1 MNEIEVKA
9 KVSSFEEIQSKL
21 ANLGCAFSEPSIQK
35 DRVYLPNGIEFPDKT
50 KGTLF
55 ARIRN
60 SNDKYIFTLKKQLE
74 TEFENIE
81 HELIIDS
88 PEQADEML
96 KLLDFHEVLSVS
108 KKRIKC
114 KYDGMEICLDDV
126 ERLGSFVE
134 VEKMTDEDD
143 TQKIKKE
150 LFEFLETLGIKKED
164 QVFKGYATLIYEL
177 NNKEFRNKNLK

>member
-1 MNEIEVKA
+1 MTEVEVKA
-9 KVSSFEEIQSKL
+9 KVSSFTEIQSKL
-21 ANLGCAFSEPSIQK
+21 IKLGCTFSEPLIQK
-35 DRVYLPNGIEFPDKT
+35 DKIFLPVGIEFPDKT

-60 SNDKYIFTLKKQLE
+60 SNGKYIFTLKKQLN

-81 HELIIDS
+81 HELVIDS
-88 PEQADEML
+88 PEEANEILKML
-96 KLLDFHEVLSVS
+96 NFHEVLSVS

-114 KYDGMEICLDDV
+114 KYDDMEICLD
-126 ERLGSFVE
+126 EIEGLGSFVE
-134 VEKMTDEDD
+134 VEKITTEEDISR
-143 TQKIKKE
+143 IKKE

-177 NNKEFRNKNLK
+177 NNK